1 MEDPQNN
8 QTNAPDREMTR
19 QIVDRLNQQTEEL
32 DGATLS
38 RLAQGRNAALDQ
50 LDGGRATPRW
60 LNIRRVESWALVAV
74 IAMALGLGVL
84 LGPQT
89 FNESAD
95 NGLPEGLLAGRDA
108 GLDQLA
114 DLEILAA
121 DDPELFADLDFIAW
135 MDQGDLESDVPE
147 GSLPE
152 AVPSPADSISGEHA
166 G

>member
-19 QIVDRLNQQTEEL
+19 QIVDRLNQQAEEL

-50 LDGGRATPRW
+50 LDGGRLTPRW

-114 DLEILAA
+114 DLELLAA

-135 MDQGDLESDVPE
+135 MDQSDLESGVPE

-152 AVPSPADSISGEHA
+152 AVPSSADSISGEHA

>member
-8 QTNAPDREMTR
+8 QTNVPDREMTR

-38 RLAQGRNAALDQ
+38 RLAQGRNAALDE
-50 LDGGRATPRW
+50 LDGGRLTPRW

-74 IAMALGLGVL
+74 LAMALGLGVL
-84 LGPQT
+84 VGPQT

-95 NGLPEGLLAGRDA
+95 NGLAEGLLAGRDA

-114 DLEILAA
+114 DLELLAA

-135 MDQGDLESDVPE
+135 MDQSDLESDVPE
-147 GSLPE
+147 GSLPA

>member
-50 LDGGRATPRW
+50 LGGGRATPRW

-74 IAMALGLGVL
+74 LAMALGLGVL

-95 NGLPEGLLAGRDA
+95 NGLPEGLLAGSDA

-114 DLEILAA
+114 DLELLAA

-135 MDQGDLESDVPE
+135 MDQSDLESGVLE

-152 AVPSPADSISGEHA
+152 AVPSPANSISGEHA

>member
-1 MEDPQNN
+1 MKDPKNN

-50 LDGGRATPRW
+50 LDGGRLTPRW
-60 LNIRRVESWALVAV
+60 LDIRRVESWALVAV
-74 IAMALGLGVL
+74 LAMALGLGVL

-95 NGLPEGLLAGRDA
+95 NGLPEGLLADRDA

-114 DLEILAA
+114 DLELLAA
-121 DDPELFADLDFIAW
+121 DDPELFADLDFIVW
-135 MDQGDLESDVPE
+135 MDQSDLESGVPE
-147 GSLPE
+147 GPLPE

>member
-8 QTNAPDREMTR
+8 QTNAADREMTR

-50 LDGGRATPRW
+50 LDGGRLTPRW

-95 NGLPEGLLAGRDA
+95 DGLPEGLLAGRDA
-108 GLDQLA
+108 GLNQLA
-114 DLEILAA
+114 DLELLAA

-135 MDQGDLESDVPE
+135 MDQSDLESDVPE